1 MKRVMQQS
9 WSWIQ
14 RRWTRYR
21 RYFYTAVLVAALAC
35 LGETLYRHWQGVS
48 TVQITAIS
56 WACLAISTGITLL
69 AVTWTGWVW
78 GMILREMGQ
87 PVSQIWAAQVYL
99 KTNIAKYLPS
109 NLVHYYG
116 RTLGATDIGVP
127 LGPAFLSV
135 ILDTLLMAAAGLIF
149 ALLSVPRQGLLA
161 AALVLVIILIMLHPG
176 ILGRIVR
183 VLQQQ
188 LKWQQSSASPTQLP
202 LRHYPLRP
210 LLGEMLFVLLKGI
223 GFVFVVLA
231 LTPIQPQMIAPLIS
245 IYSAGWLLGFITPGV
260 PGGIG
265 IVELTVSTLLSHPGV
280 LGGHQ
285 TLPVGLALAAVGLH
299 RLTNTLAETMG
310 AGLATLDTKLPEL
323 IWRSPNSSPTHQ
335 PSPSLWDSK

>member
-1 MKRVMQQS
+1 MRRLMQDF
-9 WSWIQ
+9 WSGLQQQWA
-14 RRWTRYR
+14 RYR
-21 RYFYTAVLVAALAC
+21 RYLFTAVLVAALFC
-35 LGETLYRHWQGVS
+35 LGDTLYRNWQAVA
-48 TVQITAIS
+48 AIRLTPTS

-78 GMILREMGQ
+78 GVILQELGQ
-87 PVSQIWAAQVYL
+87 PISNIWATQLHL

-109 NLVHYYG
+109 NLVHFYG

-135 ILDTLLMAAAGLIF
+135 MLDTLLMAAAGIIF

-161 AALVLVIILIMLHPG
+161 ASLALAGILLILHPV
-176 ILGRIVR
+176 ILGRVVTILLR
-183 VLQQQ
+183 HLKQQDP
-188 LKWQQSSASPTQLP
+188 SSASTQIVLQ
-202 LRHYPLRP
+202 RYPLGP
-210 LLGEMLFVLLKGI
+210 LLGEMMFVLLKGI
-223 GFVFVVLA
+223 GFVFVVVA

-280 LGGHQ
+280 LASDQ
-285 TLPVGLALAAVGLH
+285 TVSVGLALAAVGLH

-310 AGLATLDTKLPEL
+310 AGLATLDTKLPDL
-323 IWRSPNSSPTHQ
+323 IWRQPSAPASSQSSPTA
-335 PSPSLWDSK
+335 LNSK